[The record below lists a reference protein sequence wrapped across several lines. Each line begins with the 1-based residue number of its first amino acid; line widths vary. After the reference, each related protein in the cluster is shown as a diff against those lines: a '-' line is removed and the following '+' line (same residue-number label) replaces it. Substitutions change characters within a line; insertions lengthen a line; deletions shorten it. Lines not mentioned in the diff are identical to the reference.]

1 MAPARWRKF
10 AFALLTLTYFL
21 YFNWDGLWVRFA
33 ADDMMNMGVYWRLA
47 PLRLL
52 LDLLLPWR
60 GAYRPMAA
68 LFYLPLLRFFGLN
81 PVPYHPV
88 LLPFPRGTLSVV
100 SRSARRIGCGELQA
114 GLATLILAYHADRK
128 ST

>member
-68 LFYLPLLRFFGLN
+68 LFYLPLLRFSGVT
-81 PVPYHPV
+81 PVPAPAA
-88 LLPFPRGTLSVV
+88 LLAVRLGTRSLGYG
-100 SRSARRIGCGELQA
+100 SARRIGCGELQA
-114 GLATLILAYHADRK
+114 GLATL
-128 ST
+128 